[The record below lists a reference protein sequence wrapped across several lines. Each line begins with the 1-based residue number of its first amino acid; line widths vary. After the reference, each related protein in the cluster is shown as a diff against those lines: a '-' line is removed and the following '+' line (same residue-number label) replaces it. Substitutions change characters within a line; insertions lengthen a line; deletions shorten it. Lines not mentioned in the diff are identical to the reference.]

1 MVFGV
6 LALVGLA
13 LIAGWGYWRR
23 RGTRRALPENVI
35 ALTREA
41 QDLCLWSGTVRE
53 VVADGVRYPLPFR
66 VKVYASRLF
75 IGYVDQPYPVFTVP
89 ADAIQRV
96 LTQPGRVNVLYRG
109 GKHLTLYGDPAA
121 MAQLARRILFVA
133 RRARRKK
140 A

>member
-53 VVADGVRYPLPFR
+53 VVADGVRYPSTFR

-121 MAQLARRILFVA
+121 MAQLARRILFVSK
-133 RRARRKK
+133 RARRKK